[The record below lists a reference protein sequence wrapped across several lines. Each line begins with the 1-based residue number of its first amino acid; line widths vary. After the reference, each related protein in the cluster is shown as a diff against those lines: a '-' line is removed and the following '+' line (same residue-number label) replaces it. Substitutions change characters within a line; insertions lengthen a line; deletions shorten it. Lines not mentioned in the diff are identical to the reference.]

1 MNVNF
6 MDACHITVRG
16 KNIYKE
22 NIKQLKRAYILRK
35 TIRKYSKMIPTAL
48 GLASLGAT
56 AYIMSNH
63 QMVRKRAEAA
73 MKLYNDW
80 DDYKRLFVNQLEQ
93 EA

>member
-35 TIRKYSKMIPTAL
+35 TISKYSKMFPTAL
-48 GLASLGAT
+48 GLASLGISAMLT
-56 AYIMSNH
+56 LK
-63 QMVRKRAEAA
+63 QMEKKRIEAA
-73 MKLYNDW
+73 IALCKNW
-80 DDYKRLFVNQLEQ
+80 DDYKRVFVNGLAE
-93 EA
+93 E

>member
-22 NIKQLKRAYILRK
+22 NIKQLRRAYILRK
-35 TIRKYSKMIPTAL
+35 TIGKYSKKFPIAL
-48 GLASLGAT
+48 GLVSLGIT
-56 AYIMSNH
+56 GMLTVH
-63 QMVRKRAEAA
+63 QMERKRVEAA
-73 MKLYNDW
+73 MKLCSNW
-80 DDYKRLFVNQLEQ
+80 DDYKRAFVNQLEQ

>member
-35 TIRKYSKMIPTAL
+35 TIGKYSKKFPTAL
-48 GLASLGAT
+48 GLVSLGIT
-56 AYIMSNH
+56 GMLTVH
-63 QMVRKRAEAA
+63 QMERKRIEEAI
-73 MKLYNDW
+73 KLCENW
-80 DDYKRLFVNQLEQ
+80 DDYKRVFVNQLEQ

>member
-6 MDACHITVRG
+6 MDACHLRIRG
-16 KNIYKE
+16 KDIYKE

-56 AYIMSNH
+56 AMLTVH
-63 QMVRKRAEAA
+63 QMERKRVEAA
-73 MKLYNDW
+73 MKLCKDW
-80 DDYKRLFVNQLEQ
+80 DDYKRIFVNQLEQ

>member
-16 KNIYKE
+16 KNIYKD

-35 TIRKYSKMIPTAL
+35 TIGKYSKMLPTAL
-48 GLASLGAT
+48 GLASLGIT
-56 AYIMSNH
+56 GMLTVH
-63 QMVRKRAEAA
+63 QMERKRVEAA
-73 MKLYNDW
+73 MKLCSNW
-80 DDYKRLFVNQLEQ
+80 DEYKRVFVNQLEQ

>member
-22 NIKQLKRAYILRK
+22 NIKQLKLAYILRK
-35 TIRKYSKMIPTAL
+35 TIGKYSKKFPTAL
-48 GLASLGAT
+48 GLVSLGISSMLT
-56 AYIMSNH
+56 LK
-63 QMVRKRAEAA
+63 QMERKRVEAA
-73 MKLYNDW
+73 IKLCRDW
-80 DDYKRLFVNQLEQ
+80 DDYKRVFVNQLER

>member
-35 TIRKYSKMIPTAL
+35 TIGKYSKKFPTAL

-56 AYIMSNH
+56 AMLTVH
-63 QMVRKRAEAA
+63 QMERKRVEAA
-73 MKLYNDW
+73 IKLCTNW
-80 DDYKRLFVNQLEQ
+80 DDYKRAFVNQLEQ

>member
-16 KNIYKE
+16 KSIYKE

-35 TIRKYSKMIPTAL
+35 TIGKYSKKLPTAL
-48 GLASLGAT
+48 GLALLSTSAMLT
-56 AYIMSNH
+56 VY
-63 QMVRKRAEAA
+63 QMERKRIEAA
-73 MKLYNDW
+73 IKLCKDW
-80 DDYKRLFVNQLEQ
+80 DDYKRVFVNQLEQ

>member
-35 TIRKYSKMIPTAL
+35 TIRKYSKITAL
-48 GLASLGAT
+48 GLASLGTT
-56 AYIMSNH
+56 AMLTVH
-63 QMVRKRAEAA
+63 QMERKRVEAA
-73 MKLYNDW
+73 IKLCSNW
-80 DDYKRLFVNQLEQ
+80 DDYKRIFVNQLEQ

>member
-6 MDACHITVRG
+6 MDACHLRIRG
-16 KNIYKE
+16 KDIYKD

-48 GLASLGAT
+48 GLVSLGAT
-56 AYIMSNH
+56 AMLTVH
-63 QMVRKRAEAA
+63 QMERKRVEAA
-73 MKLYNDW
+73 IKLCSNW
-80 DDYKRLFVNQLEQ
+80 DDYKRVFVNQLEQ